1 MQELTIT
8 FTDNLDE
15 EIVEKLKKDK
25 KIKEGVL
32 NKDTI
37 KIKYDNLKIKK
48 LYKKIEDATEDKL
61 ILKSFDKNLSNL
73 KTYYINAEFNCEV
86 CLSKA
91 IFKLLNIEGISY
103 SSYNNPTLT
112 IKYDENQISLENL
125 KEIEADIA

>member
-8 FTDNLDE
+8 FTNELNE

-61 ILKSFDKNLSNL
+61 ILK
-73 KTYYINAEFNCEV
+73 
-86 CLSKA
+86 
-91 IFKLLNIEGISY
+91 IF
-103 SSYNNPTLT
+103 LT
-112 IKYDENQISLENL
+112 
-125 KEIEADIA
+125 